1 MTEVRLNLGNPRGL
15 VLEEVRGTQLR
26 PSVGMTALS
35 RHLEHRPGAL
45 RRLSLAQTGLT
56 PRGKWGRQG
65 AGWGWI
71 CLIAEPLPP
80 LPPGMRSLGR
90 ALASN
95 VAFDTVLTHLDLSG
109 NPGALGASEDNGV
122 SGCL

>member
-1 MTEVRLNLGNPRGL
+1 MG
-15 VLEEVRGTQLR
+15 
-26 PSVGMTALS
+26 
-35 RHLEHRPGAL
+35 
-45 RRLSLAQTGLT
+45 
-56 PRGKWGRQG
+56 G
-65 AGWGWI
+65 AGGWV

-80 LPPGMRSLGR
+80 PPPGMRALGR

-95 VAFDTVLTHLDLSG
+95 AAFDSVLTHLDLSG